1 MSTVE
6 NCKLLYMTSKSFF
19 RLFGELEINKLKE
32 FMDHVDL
39 KEIETKVKSTWQFKK
54 MMKKQVLGAAVE
66 ANVSAKQN
74 RMAPWIKKVKSKVT
88 TSPEIK
94 LEESRIKVLNVI
106 EVSFSKI

>member
-66 ANVSAKQN
+66 ANVSAKHN

-106 EVSFSKI
+106 EVSLSKI

>member
-1 MSTVE
+1 
-6 NCKLLYMTSKSFF
+6 
-19 RLFGELEINKLKE
+19 
-32 FMDHVDL
+32 
-39 KEIETKVKSTWQFKK
+39 

-94 LEESRIKVLNVI
+94 LEENRIKVLNVI
-106 EVSFSKI
+106 